1 VLAQAHQ
8 NQKRDLSLEQNTK
21 ADKVKKR
28 SKPPNVMHIRRIKD
42 NCWVAFY
49 RGRND
54 IFVRGKNAAE
64 AERKAERKLKKGI
77 KHD

>member
-1 VLAQAHQ
+1 
-8 NQKRDLSLEQNTK
+8 
-21 ADKVKKR
+21 
-28 SKPPNVMHIRRIKD
+28 MHIRRIKD